1 MIQDIKKILYHEA
14 TILSRLDELASEIT
28 EDYRGRDITVIAV
41 LNGSL
46 VFMAD
51 LLRRIPLH
59 LQLDCLSVSSYHGTK
74 SAGRVK
80 FHKGQFRDVR
90 HRHVLI
96 LDDILDTG
104 ATLRAIREHIAAES
118 DVLSIKIC
126 VLLRKKLAIPK
137 MADADYVGF
146 EIPNEFVV
154 GYGLDYNERYR
165 NLPFIGVLTDE
176 AIRRH
181 DPDRKREAIISA
193 E

>member
-1 MIQDIKKILYHEA
+1 MIQDIKKILYHES

-80 FHKGQFRDVR
+80 FHKGQFRGVR
-90 HRHVLI
+90 NRHVLI

-104 ATLRAIREHIAAES
+104 ATLKAIREHIAAES
-118 DVLSIKIC
+118 GALSIKIC
-126 VLLRKKLAIPK
+126 VLLRKKLDIPK
-137 MADADYVGF
+137 LVDADYVGF

-176 AIRRH
+176 AIQH
-181 DPDRKREAIISA
+181 DLNREHRAITSV